1 MSNPATKNNLESQ
14 HFLSFSSAAQARLT
28 QCLRNDGANIRPFSA
43 PSEAI
48 EAIKLGLNRVQ
59 PKNSGMKRISDGQ
72 NTFGQSMA
80 DAVLVY
86 KSNNGIVRTG
96 QKLDNIVG
104 RGTLARLDTELKN
117 GGPEPGFKPVFPE
130 NGSTRWRFNFFCN
143 KGIFGKG
150 IFQLSVASTE
160 LQDVGN
166 FDVREIFSDGGLA
179 SGFRGTCVGT
189 FTTTKKVLAKQ
200 FSNGVCDFSI
210 TRGASSFI
218 QGTMLFKIVSVDAAG
233 RLDIPI
239 ILPRFRDETLG
250 LTQGTESIRGI
261 AGTTK

>member
-1 MSNPATKNNLESQ
+1 MANPATKNNLESS
-14 HFLSFSSAAQARLT
+14 HFLSFSAAVQTRLLS
-28 QCLRNDGANIRPFSA
+28 CLRSDGGNIRPFSA

-48 EAIKLGLNRVQ
+48 EAIKQGLNRVQ
-59 PKNSGMKRISDGQ
+59 PKNPGMKQITDTQ
-72 NTFGQSMA
+72 NAFGQSTV
-80 DAVLVY
+80 DAVLAY
-86 KSNNGIVRTG
+86 KSINGIIRTG

-117 GGPEPGFKPVFPE
+117 AGPAPGFKPVFPE
-130 NGSTRWRFNFFCN
+130 NGSTKWRFNFFCN

-150 IFQLSVASTE
+150 IFQLSVSSTE

-166 FDVREIFSDGGLA
+166 FDVRAIFSDGGLA

-200 FSNGVCDFSI
+200 FNNGVCDFSI

-239 ILPRFRDETLG
+239 TLPRFRDETLG
-250 LTQGTESIRGI
+250 LTQGTVSIRGI
-261 AGTTK
+261 AEGTK